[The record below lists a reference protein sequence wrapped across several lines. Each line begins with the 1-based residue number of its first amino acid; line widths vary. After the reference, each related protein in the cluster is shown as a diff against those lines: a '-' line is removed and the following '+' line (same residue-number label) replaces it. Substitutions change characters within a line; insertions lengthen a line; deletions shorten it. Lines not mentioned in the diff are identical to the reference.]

1 MAIIGYHASHELL
14 PPSALL
20 DFVQRAERA
29 GFAAGMCSDHFHPW
43 SEKQG
48 ESGFAWSWLG
58 AALAS
63 TQLSFGTVNAPGQR
77 YHPAIVAQASATLA
91 EMFPGRFWLAVG
103 TGEALNELITGDRW
117 PSKAERQARLR
128 ESVDVIRA
136 LWRGETVSHRGLI
149 TVEEAKL
156 YTRPQ
161 EPPLLVGAALTPETA
176 RWIGGWADGMVTI
189 AQETHSMQEL
199 IDAFRAGG
207 GAAKPMF
214 LQALQVWAP
223 TDDEALSAAHERWS
237 ASLVGS
243 AVLGELRSPQLFDA
257 ASNFVK
263 RDDVRD
269 QMRISADLDRHVE
282 WLRGDVELGFER
294 IYIHNPWLA
303 QARFIDAFGERVLP
317 AIGDG

>member
-189 AQETHSMQEL
+189 AQEPDSMREL

-223 TDDEALSAAHERWS
+223 TDDEALSAAHGRWS

-269 QMRISADLDRHVE
+269 EMRISADLDRHVE

-294 IYIHNPWLA
+294 IYIHNPWLD